1 MNFIPINIRPHLV
14 PFLYQEF
21 EGKEAVYL
29 GKRVSSIKIGADSS
43 LGRSMALYTVKADFP
58 KRSEYYNI
66 YLTLE
71 ELPNGKKKYEGNYYR
86 LESGKRS
93 FLEFPPEAVVQINNL
108 LEDIFRISFVY
119 FVDGY
124 TQHSGSSVK
133 AAIDLFIDKYD
144 LLEFGFSNESM
155 RQLYY
160 REKGTKLDRLKEQSS
175 NRVTNYKK
183 P

>member
-1 MNFIPINIRPHLV
+1 MSYIPINIRPHLV

-21 EGKEAVYL
+21 EGREAVYL
-29 GKRVSSIKIGADSS
+29 GKKVSSIKIGADSS
-43 LGRSMALYTVKADFP
+43 LGRSMRLYTVKADFP

-71 ELPNGKKKYEGNYYR
+71 ELPDGKKKYEGNYFR
-86 LESGKRS
+86 MESGKKS
-93 FLEFPPEAVVQINNL
+93 FLQFTPEATTEINNL

-124 TQHSGSSVK
+124 TKHPDASVK
-133 AAIDLFIDKYD
+133 SAIDYFIDKYD

-160 REKGTKLDRLKEQSS
+160 REKGTKLDRLKEQSA